1 MTSSAGQTALPI
13 DQLPSSEP
21 ESLDSLDYD
30 DWEGQFE
37 FVGCNGGPGP
47 ATVPPTDNGDADDLN
62 LTAPGAY
69 TQSSANK
76 RPILI
81 DEETFLSLQSSD
93 GTTIDYGNL
102 NYLVPPPPPP
112 PYPFQAPQAHIIETA
127 LKHLQFD
134 KTATAVPLA
143 IHAADHPASMAAD
156 ASHFDRILRLK
167 NRLNNTKSN
176 AMLQPSDTNN
186 NHSRNN
192 NDNKH
197 TNRNSQSRF
206 SECHSFGWNDEAD
219 EDDDDGG
226 GADDIKLNGRRYSN
240 DLCDTFVKDQVSLRW
255 MAECECMGCN
265 IWAGLMCC
273 CLAACYWVPTGTIGR
288 FSFGCHSTISRQI
301 KGLTVVVLNSRG
313 DGFLESSS
321 PSIREIHESSSR
333 MTQRSINCT

>member
-47 ATVPPTDNGDADDLN
+47 ATAPPTDHDDADDLN

-69 TQSSANK
+69 TQSPANK

-93 GTTIDYGNL
+93 GL
-102 NYLVPPPPPP
+102 NHLAALPPH
-112 PYPFQAPQAHIIETA
+112 PFQAPQAHILETA

-143 IHAADHPASMAAD
+143 IHAADHPANMAAD

-176 AMLQPSDTNN
+176 AMMQPSDTNN

-192 NDNKH
+192 NDNRH

-206 SECHSFGWNDEAD
+206 SECHSFVWNDEAD
-219 EDDDDGG
+219 EDDD
-226 GADDIKLNGRRYSN
+226 GADIKLNGRRYSN
-240 DLCDTFVKDQVSLRW
+240 DLCDTFVQEQVSLLDRLR
-255 MAECECMGCN
+255 AN
-265 IWAGLMCC
+265 
-273 CLAACYWVPTGTIGR
+273 ACRLPLWD
-288 FSFGCHSTISRQI
+288 
-301 KGLTVVVLNSRG
+301 RG
-313 DGFLESSS
+313 
-321 PSIREIHESSSR
+321 
-333 MTQRSINCT
+333 